1 MSDNK
6 RIPKRP
12 VDKYNGVTYITTNF
26 DECDHDVPIVHTR
39 KKGRW
44 VPYVSTL
51 YIYNNGHWVP
61 YVSYIYYIINL
72 LTLLFRVVHLAI
84 QLI

>member
-51 YIYNNGHWVP
+51 YIY
-61 YVSYIYYIINL
+61 YIIYL
-72 LTLLFRVVHLAI
+72 LTFYVGSCI
-84 QLI
+84 EQPD

>member
-12 VDKYNGVTYITTNF
+12 VNKYDGITYITTY
-26 DECDHDVPIVHTR
+26 DECDHDVPIIHQR

-44 VPYVSTL
+44 VPYVSIL
-51 YIYNNGHWVP
+51 FYITIH
-61 YVSYIYYIINL
+61 L
-72 LTLLFRVVHLAI
+72 LTCYLGTI
-84 QLI
+84 CYKPD